1 MVRCADGL
9 LHFTGL
15 TSCLTEL
22 LDVAAHRYAGREAVV
37 EAGGGRRLTYAQ
49 LWTSASRIAG
59 GMLERG
65 VGIGD
70 RVAIRMPNGVRWV
83 QAFLGVLLAG
93 GVPVPVHPG
102 HSDAQLRRILEDSGS
117 LLVLDA
123 ELPTGTPFIDDGA
136 ALSDS
141 ALLFYTSG
149 TTGQPKGVELS
160 HENVLSTVEAVIRS
174 WGGRERVTPDGLRH
188 AVALPLSSAT
198 VCVSQLLPT
207 LASGGTVVLAPEL
220 DTDSLCRAFDVEGIE
235 RLSAP
240 ARLFRQVLRTSTG
253 PFGSLRFL
261 ALDDEIVSAATVEQ
275 LRDRFP
281 VAEVVSGWGMTETGG
296 AGMILPM
303 TAVDGRT
310 ELPHNGMEFAVA
322 ESAVD
327 PSVGE
332 LWCRGPSVMRGY
344 WGSHEGTARTTARGW
359 LHTGDVARI
368 GLGGE
373 FRIVGRV
380 EEAVEISRG
389 VVYSR
394 EVEDLLLGYSD
405 VDEAVAVDVMTARG
419 PDFGVIVV
427 PKTGADLEPDA
438 VGEFLEALLGH
449 RLPRH
454 LCAKSDVLPRN
465 SMGRIDRRSVR
476 VWFEDRS
483 TTKGCADVG

>member
-37 EAGGGRRLTYAQ
+37 EAGGGPRLTYAQ

-102 HSDAQLRRILEDSGS
+102 LTDAQLRRILADSGS
-117 LLVLDA
+117 LLVLDS

-136 ALSDS
+136 ALGDS

-160 HENVLSTVEAVIRS
+160 HENVLSTIEAVIRS
-174 WGGRERVTPDGLRH
+174 WGGPESVAPDGMWH

-207 LASGGTVVLAPEL
+207 LASGGTVVLAPEF
-220 DTDSLCRAFDVEGIE
+220 DAHSLRHAFDVEGIE

-240 ARLFRQVLRTSTG
+240 TYLCRQALRTSG
-253 PFGSLRFL
+253 AAFGSLRVL
-261 ALDDEIVSAATVEQ
+261 TLDDEIVSPALMEQ
-275 LRDRFP
+275 LCDRFP
-281 VAEVVSGWGMTETGG
+281 AAQIVSGWGMTETGG

-303 TAVDGRT
+303 TAVTRRT
-310 ELPHNGMEFAVA
+310 ELPHSGMEFAVKG
-322 ESAVD
+322 SAD
-327 PSVGE
+327 DASVGE

-344 WGSHEGTARTTARGW
+344 WGNPEGTARTTARGW
-359 LHTGDVARI
+359 LRTGDVARI
-368 GLGGE
+368 GHGGG

-380 EEAVEISRG
+380 TDAIEVSRG

-394 EVEDLLLGYSD
+394 EVEDSLLECPG
-405 VDEAVAVDVMTARG
+405 VDEAVAVDVMTAGGR
-419 PDFGVIVV
+419 DLAVIVV
-427 PKTGADLEPDA
+427 PKAGADLELDA
-438 VGEFLEALLGH
+438 VREFLDAVLGH
-449 RLPRH
+449 RLPRR
-454 LCAKSDVLPRN
+454 LCAKIDVLPRS

-476 VWFEDRS
+476 AWFEDRS